1 MGPPLSNTPQPVR
14 HAGTYFK
21 KGRKICAMSA
31 FPTKLQEC
39 FEPMPCCTG
48 FPEVSTAPGMS
59 GTKGILVK
67 NIGELFKSNDE
78 NVRNTQRKYPKHFH
92 M

>member
-1 MGPPLSNTPQPVR
+1 
-14 HAGTYFK
+14 
-21 KGRKICAMSA
+21 MSA

-67 NIGELFKSNDE
+67 NIGELSKSNDE